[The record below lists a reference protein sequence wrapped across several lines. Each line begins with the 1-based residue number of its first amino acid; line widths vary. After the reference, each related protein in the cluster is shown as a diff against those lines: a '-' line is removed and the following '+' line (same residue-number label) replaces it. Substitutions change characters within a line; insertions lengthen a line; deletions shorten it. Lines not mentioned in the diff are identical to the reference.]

1 MVRTVLTCILVA
13 LALAGPATAQSGC
26 PAPGAQTQAALLS
39 GINTARAQSGRTAL
53 RLSPALARAAQG
65 HACDM
70 LRRGYFSHK
79 APGGGTMSSRIKAAG
94 YTACRA
100 SENIAKGQQGAGQV
114 IAAWMGSR
122 GHKRNILDKRVADV
136 GFGMAGSGRNRT
148 WVMVSGKGC

>member
-1 MVRTVLTCILVA
+1 MVRTALAAVA
-13 LALAGPATAQSGC
+13 LSQCVASPVAAQQGCAAPA
-26 PAPGAQTQAALLS
+26 AQTQAALLS
-39 GINTARAQSGRTAL
+39 GINAARAANGRAAL

-100 SENIAKGQQGAGQV
+100 SENIAKGQQGPAQV

-122 GHKRNILDKRVADV
+122 GHKRNILDKRVGDV
-136 GFGMAGSGRNRT
+136 GFGMAGSGRDRT
-148 WVMVSGKGC
+148 WVMVSGKPC

>member
-1 MVRTVLTCILVA
+1 MIRAALTVGL
-13 LALAGPATAQSGC
+13 LAFAAPSLAQSC
-26 PAPGAQTQAALLS
+26 PAPTAQTQAALLS
-39 GINTARAQSGRTAL
+39 GINAARAKSGRAPL

-100 SENIAKGQQGAGQV
+100 SENIAKGQQGVGQV

-122 GHKRNILDKRVADV
+122 GHKRNILDKRVTEV
-136 GFGMAGSGRNRT
+136 GFGMAGSGRSRT
-148 WVMVSGKGC
+148 WVMVSGKSC